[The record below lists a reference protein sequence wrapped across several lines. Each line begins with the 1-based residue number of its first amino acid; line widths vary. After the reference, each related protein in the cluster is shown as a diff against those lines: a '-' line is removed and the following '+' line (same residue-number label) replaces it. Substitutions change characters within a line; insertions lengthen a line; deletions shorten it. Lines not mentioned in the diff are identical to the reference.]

1 MKKNTTLV
9 NQPGKTETIK
19 SDLLPHQFTIQITY
33 YKSHLFCNHSHGRVN
48 RYPFGG
54 GRGPIAF

>member
-1 MKKNTTLV
+1 MKKKATLV

-19 SDLLPHQFTIQITY
+19 SEPLPRQIAAQAVHHHH
-33 YKSHLFCNHSHGRVN
+33 SFSDHSHGRVN

-54 GRGPIAF
+54 SHGPEAF